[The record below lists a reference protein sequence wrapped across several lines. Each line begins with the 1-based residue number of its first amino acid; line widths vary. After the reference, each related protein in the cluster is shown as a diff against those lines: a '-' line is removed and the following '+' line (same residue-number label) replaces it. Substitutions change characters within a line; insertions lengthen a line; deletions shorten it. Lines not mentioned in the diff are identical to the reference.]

1 MPVDGGEIGQIG
13 ATLSFRANYFTGLL
27 SRAKCD
33 ALQRPLLG
41 AFVIRPAFI
50 LFYFICL
57 FIFFSFNTRAAL
69 LHNTNASFY
78 SCITY

>member
-57 FIFFSFNTRAAL
+57 FIFFF
-69 LHNTNASFY
+69 F
-78 SCITY
+78 